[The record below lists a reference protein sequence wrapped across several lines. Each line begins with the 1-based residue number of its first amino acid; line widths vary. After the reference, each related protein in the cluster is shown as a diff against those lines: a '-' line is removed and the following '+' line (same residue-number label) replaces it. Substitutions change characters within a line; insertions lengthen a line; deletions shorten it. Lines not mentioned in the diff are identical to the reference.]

1 MLDADRLGGR
11 DLNAM
16 DMVAIPYRL
25 EQAVGEAQHHDV
37 LDRLLPEEMVDAV
50 DLAFVGQLQDP
61 RVERPPRGAV
71 SAARLL
77 PADATEAAF
86 PLRREAGRR
95 EPERKSVGPGTS
107 GTVGVNLG
115 SRRRL
120 TKKRQLETNSN
131 N

>member
-1 MLDADRLGGR
+1 MVGHHVPQRAGGIVEAPAMLDADRLGGR

-61 RVERPPRGAV
+61 RVERPRSEEHTSELQSLMRISYAV
-71 SAARLL
+71 FCLKKK
-77 PADATEAAF
+77 TI
-86 PLRREAGRR
+86 
-95 EPERKSVGPGTS
+95 
-107 GTVGVNLG
+107 N
-115 SRRRL
+115 
-120 TKKRQLETNSN
+120 TK
-131 N
+131 